1 MSLTWGNFLCMNE
14 QNDHSDSNLFIIYGN
29 ILNAFFNSVK

>member
-14 QNDHSDSNLFIIYGN
+14 QNDHSDSNLFIYGN